1 MISISFNKSAVNEFG
16 GCSFYDIRGTSTDT
30 KPTNVPNGSSF
41 IEIDTGSGYLFDG
54 ENSEWVEIPEGSQIV
69 INPAR
74 GVSF

>member
-1 MISISFNKSAVNEFG
+1 MISISFNKAAVDKFG
-16 GCSFYDIRGTSTDT
+16 GSAFYDIRGTSTDT
-30 KPTNVPNGSSF
+30 KPTDVPNGSTF
-41 IEIDTGSGYLFDG
+41 IEIDTGTGYLFNE